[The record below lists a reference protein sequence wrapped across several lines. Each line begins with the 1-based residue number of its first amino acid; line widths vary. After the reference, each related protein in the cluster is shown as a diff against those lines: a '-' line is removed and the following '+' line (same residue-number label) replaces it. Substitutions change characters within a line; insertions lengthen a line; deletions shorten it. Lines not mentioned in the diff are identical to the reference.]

1 MAATDEQKARLR
13 RMVAEPTSAT
23 YSDTTLAGYI
33 ERFPLPDSMGRD
45 PYRVSA
51 ATPPAIEANPDW
63 TATYDLNAA
72 AADVWDEKAGAA
84 ADKFDFSED
93 GQSFSRAQLMAHCS
107 DRARYYRARRSVSV
121 IKLRPD
127 FLEPSDAT
135 PIANRPIVNE
145 WW

>member
-1 MAATDEQKARLR
+1 
-13 RMVAEPTSAT
+13 MVAEPTVAT
-23 YSDTTLAGYI
+23 YSDAVLTEYI
-33 ERFPLPDSMGRD
+33 ERAPLIDSLGRD
-45 PYRVSA
+45 PYVVSTT
-51 ATPPAIEANPDW
+51 TPPVMIANPDW
-63 TATYDLNAA
+63 AGSPYDLNRVASEI
-72 AADVWDEKAGAA
+72 WEEKAGALA
-84 ADKFDFSED
+84 AQFDFSED

-135 PIANRPIVNE
+135 PISNRPIVNE

>member
-1 MAATDEQKARLR
+1 M
-13 RMVAEPTSAT
+13 AEPTAAT
-23 YSDTTLAGYI
+23 YSDDVLTLYFNQRKLMDA
-33 ERFPLPDSMGRD
+33 LGRD
-45 PYRVSA
+45 PYVVSA
-51 ATPPAIEANPDW
+51 TTPPTMIANPDW
-63 TATYDLNAA
+63 TGDENSYDINAVA
-72 AADVWDEKAGAA
+72 AEIWDEKAGAA